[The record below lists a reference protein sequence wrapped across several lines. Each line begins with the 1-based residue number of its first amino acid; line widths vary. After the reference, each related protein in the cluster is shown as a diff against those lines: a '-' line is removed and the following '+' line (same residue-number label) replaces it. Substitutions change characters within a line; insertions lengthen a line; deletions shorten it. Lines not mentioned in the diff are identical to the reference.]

1 MPKLVIRMIFYT
13 FSVCSWYFS
22 YMKQAL
28 YCHTL
33 VSIPDSL
40 TADAINT
47 HMFSDVSETT
57 DILQYGKCDVF
68 TYLSF
73 FCKTILSDDQQS
85 SRSMDWLMSIWIFTD
100 DKFTTVISLQ
110 RPKAIHN
117 LLSYESLRG
126 AWNFMFVGL
135 WTTRTQDISYPREL
149 PNATFFPL
157 TKFIQRKMIPLWFWQ
172 MFPKTH
178 FFYLMQPIRN
188 PFNLHKILLQS

>member
-1 MPKLVIRMIFYT
+1 MLSPHQLRVLVNSNVNAQLESQYKRQMKMPKLMIRMIFYT

-85 SRSMDWLMSIWIFTD
+85 SRSMDWLMSI
-100 DKFTTVISLQ
+100 
-110 RPKAIHN
+110 
-117 LLSYESLRG
+117 
-126 AWNFMFVGL
+126 
-135 WTTRTQDISYPREL
+135 
-149 PNATFFPL
+149 
-157 TKFIQRKMIPLWFWQ
+157 
-172 MFPKTH
+172 
-178 FFYLMQPIRN
+178 
-188 PFNLHKILLQS
+188 